1 MSPRMSLINNIII
14 PTTVGV
20 NTFTTIVLLTLTTNC
35 NSGAIVEHLCLHK
48 QSTRKLHRTWDGST
62 EVSPRPEYRRLY
74 GGVRCGPLRWMRDP
88 TLKQTLTLYPGPHAA
103 ARLDPP
109 LHPRGSVSKRKGKG
123 GALRGSAGQWVGGRA
138 KTGKL
143 PKHWRCKQKLRR
155 GTTSVC
161 TSRAQENC
169 TGLGYSFSAVP
180 RSHTTGPTT
189 GSQPQRNVN

>member
-1 MSPRMSLINNIII
+1 MDSTKQSSRWHDCGLLDKQAKAVSPNLRVPQSARL
-14 PTTVGV
+14 G
-20 NTFTTIVLLTLTTNC
+20 
-35 NSGAIVEHLCLHK
+35 LHK

-62 EVSPRPEYRRLY
+62 EVSPRPEHRRLY
-74 GGVRCGPLRWMRDP
+74 GRVRCGPLRWMRDP
-88 TLKQTLTLYPGPHAA
+88 SLIRTLTLYPGPHAA

-109 LHPRGSVSKRKGKG
+109 LYPRESVSKGTGKA

-143 PKHWRCKQKLRR
+143 PKHWRGKQKLRR

-180 RSHTTGPTT
+180 SSHTIGPTS